1 MSALPLPQYLVK
13 PHASDE
19 TFGTL
24 RLTSHK
30 GKPIWEINGDPQVA
44 VMAKRLFPGSEGRGA
59 GHAKFA
65 ANTRIFADLIWF
77 LHRWPL
83 EIEDQAAFDE
93 AYSATC
99 AYVAKRQAIAA
110 HPVTHLPGPLFIG
123 NLRVYQQEALDWLLT
138 NRRTLL
144 GDGMGLGK
152 TVTAIAYLAT
162 AQKWPALI
170 VAPPH
175 LIRHWEHFLTRF
187 LDVVPATSGTL
198 FSQGKATFHVIRGTK
213 DKELP
218 DAHIYVIHYLLLR
231 AWREKLR
238 AMRIRVLVFDEV
250 QDLRHTGTEKYSAA
264 SELSTLAEDAIGL
277 SGTPIYNRGAEIHS
291 VLGALEYHCLGDW
304 DSFTRE
310 WCTGFGTDSVKDPD
324 LLGTHL
330 RREGLMLRRRK
341 EDVQSHLPP
350 KERIVEAVDSDKG
363 LFAELIMEAVKLAK
377 DAEGLK
383 DHLAR
388 GRLERQAL
396 EASRRAT
403 GIAKAP
409 AVAAF
414 AKGMLEAEEPTLIF
428 AHHHDVVDHLL
439 AALKDHNP
447 VAITGRQSSQEK
459 WQAQEDFR
467 TGKSNVCIISLR
479 SATGLDGFQER
490 ARVVIFAELDW
501 SPAIHSQAEDRAH
514 RDGQQ
519 NPVLCYYLVSDSG
532 TDPDVMEALGFKIS
546 QFVGLMGDDEETEED
561 KALSGQAA
569 SRHMQN
575 VLAKLRGPGRLT
587 ASTLESD
594 EAYERFRAALVVEQA
609 PHAGPKAVV
618 NDRRV
623 GE

>member
-1 MSALPLPQYLVK
+1 VSALPLPQYLVK
-13 PHASDE
+13 PQECDE

-24 RLTSHK
+24 RLATHK
-30 GKPIWEINGDPQVA
+30 GKPIWEIDGDPQVA

-59 GHAKFA
+59 GHAKFPFG
-65 ANTRIFADLIWF
+65 TPRMFADLVWF

-83 EIEDQAAFDE
+83 KIENQVAFDE

-110 HPVTHLPGPLFIG
+110 KPVSQMPGPLFIG
-123 NLRVYQQEALDWLLT
+123 QLRIYQQEALDWLLT

-162 AQKWPALI
+162 AQKWPAAI
-170 VAPPH
+170 VVPPH
-175 LIRHWEHFLTRF
+175 LVRHWEHFLTRF
-187 LDVVPATSGTL
+187 LDVAPAASGGL
-198 FSQGKATFHVIRGTK
+198 FSQGKATYHVVRGTK

-218 DAHIYVIHYLLLR
+218 DAHIFVIHYLLLR
-231 AWREKLR
+231 AHRDRLR
-238 AMRIRVLVFDEV
+238 AMGIRVLVFDEV
-250 QDLRHTGTEKYSAA
+250 QDLRRTGTEKYSAA

-324 LLGTHL
+324 LLGRHL

-350 KERIVEAVDSDKG
+350 KERIVEVIDSDKG
-363 LFAELIMEAVKLAK
+363 LFAELITEAVKLAR

-388 GRLERQAL
+388 GRLERQAI

-439 AALKDHNP
+439 AALKDHSP
-447 VAITGRQSSQEK
+447 VAITGRQSSSEK

-467 TGKSNVCIISLR
+467 TGKSNICIISLR

-501 SPAIHSQAEDRAH
+501 SPAIHAQAEDRAH

-519 NPVLCYYLVSDSG
+519 NAVLCYYLVTDSG
-532 TDPDVMEALGFKIS
+532 TDPDVMEALGFKIA
-546 QFVGLMGDDEETEED
+546 QFVGLMGDELETEED
-561 KALSGQAA
+561 RALSGQAA
-569 SRHMQN
+569 GRHMQN
-575 VLAKLRGPGRLT
+575 VLAKLRDPSR
-587 ASTLESD
+587 ASSAIAHDSD
-594 EAYERFRAALVVEQA
+594 GAYRRFRAALTGEEQ
-609 PHAGPKAVV
+609 H
-618 NDRRV
+618 DQTSS
-623 GE
+623 